1 MTSLAALLHSS
12 LVYCF
17 SCDLVAMG
25 PGISFSFCHI
35 QKIKSLQVSHIFHP
49 MIPLISGTIR
59 DKAKA
64 MADLVKPELPLAA
77 GICVV
82 AGEIIGS
89 ETLPTVFVGLMGFL
103 TGFLISG
110 AAMISNDYF
119 DLEVDRV
126 NHPERPLPSGR
137 ISTREVK
144 ILTCLFSA
152 AGFITS
158 ALLGSLALTLTIF
171 IWTISILYNW
181 KYKESGLL
189 GNIMVAFS
197 VAWTFFFGGAI
208 VGGLANGMIWI
219 FGALAFVFDLG
230 EEIAGGAMDVEGD
243 DKRSVRTIARAH
255 GKKYALYVSSL
266 LFVLFVVISMFP
278 FVMGWLSSY
287 YLGIF
292 LPVDLVILYLAQKL
306 LTSQT
311 VDEGRLRIRQL
322 YLMVT
327 FLVIA
332 FAVTKVF

>member
-1 MTSLAALLHSS
+1 MISLK
-12 LVYCF
+12 Y
-17 SCDLVAMG
+17 
-25 PGISFSFCHI
+25 
-35 QKIKSLQVSHIFHP
+35 
-49 MIPLISGTIR
+49 GTIR
-59 DKAKA
+59 AKAKA
-64 MADLVKPELPLAA
+64 MTDLVKPELPIAA

-89 ETLPTVFVGLMGFL
+89 ENLPSIFVGLMGFL
-103 TGFLISG
+103 TGFFISG

-137 ISTREVK
+137 ISIPEVK

-158 ALLGSLALTLTIF
+158 ALLGSLALALTMF
-171 IWTISILYNW
+171 IWTIGILYNW

-189 GNIMVAFS
+189 GNIMVALS
-197 VAWTFFFGGAI
+197 VAWTFIFGGAI
-208 VGGLANGMIWI
+208 VGGLANSMIWV

-230 EEIAGGAMDVEGD
+230 EEIAGGAMDVKGD
-243 DKRSVRTIARAH
+243 DKRSARTIARVH
-255 GKKYALYVSSL
+255 GKKYALYVSCL
-266 LFVLFVVISMFP
+266 LFVSFVAISMVP

-292 LPVDLVILYLAQKL
+292 LPVDLVALYLAKKL

-332 FAVTKVF
+332 FTVTKLF

>member
-1 MTSLAALLHSS
+1 M
-12 LVYCF
+12 Y
-17 SCDLVAMG
+17 
-25 PGISFSFCHI
+25 
-35 QKIKSLQVSHIFHP
+35 HIFHP
-49 MIPLISGTIR
+49 MISLTSGAIR

-89 ETLPTVFVGLMGFL
+89 ENLPTVFVGLMGFL

-126 NHPERPLPSGR
+126 NHPYRPLPSGR
-137 ISTREVK
+137 ISIPEVK

-158 ALLGSLALTLTIF
+158 ALLGSFALTLTIF

-189 GNIMVAFS
+189 GNIMVALS
-197 VAWTFFFGGAI
+197 VAWTFIFGGAI
-208 VGGLANGMIWI
+208 VGGLANSMIWV

-230 EEIAGGAMDVEGD
+230 EEIAGAMDVKGD
-243 DKRSVRTIARAH
+243 DKRSARTIARVH
-255 GKKYALYVSSL
+255 GRKYALYVSSL
-266 LFVLFVVISMFP
+266 LFILFVAISMFP

-306 LTSQT
+306 LNSQT
-311 VDEGRLRIRQL
+311 VNEGRLRIRQL
-322 YLMVT
+322 YLIVT

-332 FAVTKVF
+332 FTVTKLF

>member
-1 MTSLAALLHSS
+1 
-12 LVYCF
+12 
-17 SCDLVAMG
+17 
-25 PGISFSFCHI
+25 
-35 QKIKSLQVSHIFHP
+35 
-49 MIPLISGTIR
+49 
-59 DKAKA
+59 
-64 MADLVKPELPLAA
+64 
-77 GICVV
+77 
-82 AGEIIGS
+82 
-89 ETLPTVFVGLMGFL
+89 
-103 TGFLISG
+103 
-110 AAMISNDYF
+110 
-119 DLEVDRV
+119 
-126 NHPERPLPSGR
+126 
-137 ISTREVK
+137 
-144 ILTCLFSA
+144 
-152 AGFITS
+152 
-158 ALLGSLALTLTIF
+158 
-171 IWTISILYNW
+171 
-181 KYKESGLL
+181 
-189 GNIMVAFS
+189 MVAFS

>member
-1 MTSLAALLHSS
+1 
-12 LVYCF
+12 
-17 SCDLVAMG
+17 
-25 PGISFSFCHI
+25 
-35 QKIKSLQVSHIFHP
+35 

-89 ETLPTVFVGLMGFL
+89 EDLPTVFVGLMGFL

-137 ISTREVK
+137 ISIQEVK
-144 ILTCLFSA
+144 ILTCLFSV

-158 ALLGSLALTLTIF
+158 ALLGPLALTLTIF

-189 GNIMVAFS
+189 GNVMVALS
-197 VAWTFFFGGAI
+197 VAWTFIFGGAI
-208 VGGLANGMIWI
+208 VGGLANGMIWV

-243 DKRSVRTIARAH
+243 DKRSVRTIARIH
-255 GKKYALYVSSL
+255 GKNYALYVSSL
-266 LFVLFVVISMFP
+266 LFVLFVAISMFP

-306 LTSQT
+306 LTSQK

-332 FAVTKVF
+332 FTVTKVFWS